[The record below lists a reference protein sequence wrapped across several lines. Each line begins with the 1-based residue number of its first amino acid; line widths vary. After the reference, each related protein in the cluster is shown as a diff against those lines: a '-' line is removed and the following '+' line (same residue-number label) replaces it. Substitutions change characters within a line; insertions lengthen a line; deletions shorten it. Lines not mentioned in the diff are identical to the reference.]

1 MYDIE
6 IYILKI
12 ENYLVFVV
20 YMWFDVVCWII
31 YIYVF
36 VVYVLDKKNIKIIC
50 YWIYVYKFYL
60 VYWWCFIL
68 ECNIILKLCVMVYL
82 RKENI
87 SNFMKILMIGINFF

>member
-1 MYDIE
+1 MCIKCVYMYDIE

-31 YIYVF
+31 YIYIF

-50 YWIYVYKFYL
+50 
-60 VYWWCFIL
+60 
-68 ECNIILKLCVMVYL
+68 
-82 RKENI
+82 
-87 SNFMKILMIGINFF
+87 